1 MSAARHLPD
10 CKAPSWALTASLVIW
25 IACEIFMVASSGVEK
40 VRLNFGD
47 YPPKKCSRIA
57 PNTMMTI
64 RKTMGMMAASM
75 SVHHRGM
82 IASI

>member
-1 MSAARHLPD
+1 
-10 CKAPSWALTASLVIW
+10 
-25 IACEIFMVASSGVEK
+25 MVASSGVEK

-47 YPPKKCSRIA
+47 HPPKKCSRIA